1 MKRLKGARLW
11 KDQRPLKL
19 QYGGELPE
27 VEVAYETWGKLA
39 KDRSNAILICPAFS
53 AHSHARSSERDPSPG
68 WWEEMIG
75 PERAFD
81 TDRFFVICAS
91 LLGGCYGTSG
101 PRSIDPRSGRRYGP
115 RFPIVTVRDIVDVHM
130 RLLDRLGIEKLHAV
144 AGGSLGGMESMDL
157 AARYP
162 GRAERAVSISA
173 TARTRPFTA
182 TIRHIGRRAIIE
194 DPAFEAG
201 EYGDRQPVAGLRL
214 ARELGTIYYRS
225 RREFNQRFS
234 CDPMD
239 EAAIRIE
246 AINFDFES
254 YLRHQGRKAPKL
266 FDANT
271 YLRLSMAMDL
281 YDLTRGFESLEEA
294 LGATQARFFVAGCP
308 EDLLI
313 PMDEQTELHEALRR
327 IGKQSRWGELRS
339 LFGHDAFLKEFG
351 WMTPRIREFL
361 DE

>member
-1 MKRLKGARLW
+1 MDLH
-11 KDQRPLKL
+11 
-19 QYGGELPE
+19 YGGQLPE
-27 VEVAYETWGKLA
+27 VEISYETWGTLSS
-39 KDRSNAILICPAFS
+39 DRSNAVLICPAFS
-53 AHSHARSSERDPSPG
+53 AHSHACSSERDPSPG

-75 PERAFD
+75 SGKAFD

-91 LLGGCYGTSG
+91 LLGGCYGTTG
-101 PRSIDPRSGRRYGP
+101 PRSVDPRSGRRYGP
-115 RFPIVTVRDIVDVHM
+115 RFPVVTVRDIVDVHM
-130 RLLDRLGIEKLHAV
+130 RLVDYLGVEKLYAV
-144 AGGSLGGMESMDL
+144 AGGSLGGMESMEL
-157 AARYP
+157 AVRYP
-162 GRAERAVSISA
+162 ESVERAFSISA
-173 TARTRPFTA
+173 TARTRPYTA

-234 CDPMD
+234 CHPID

-254 YLRHQGRKAPKL
+254 YLRHQGRKAPKI

-281 YDLTRGFESLEEA
+281 HDMARGFESLEEA
-294 LGATQARFFVAGCP
+294 LCRTQARFFVAGSP
-308 EDLLI
+308 DDLLI
-313 PMDEQTELHEALRR
+313 PIDEQIEIHETLCR
-327 IGKQSRWGELRS
+327 IGKQSLWGEMSS
-339 LFGHDAFLKEFG
+339 LYGHDAFLKEFD
-351 WMTPRIREFL
+351 WMTPKIRAFL